1 MGNIVLLDDL
11 TINKIA
17 AGEVIERPASVV
29 KELVENSIDAGAN
42 KITIDIKNGGISYIR
57 ITDNGKGFMPDDMEI
72 AFERHATSKIRQAQD
87 LETVTS
93 MGFRGE
99 ALASIAAISNVE
111 LVSRTED
118 NEIGKKIEVKG
129 GQILN
134 FEDAGCPKGS
144 TITVTDLF
152 FNTPVRYKFLKK
164 DFTEA
169 GYIEDAVTRIALV
182 HPEISIKLVNSGKTI
197 IQTSGNGD
205 MKSVIYSIY
214 GKDVAENIIDVDY
227 EYEDIKVKGVIG
239 KPVVARSNRSNQ
251 LFFVNKRYIKD
262 KTLTSAAE
270 QGYKGLLTIGKYG
283 FLVLNLEMNP
293 QKVDV
298 NVHPA
303 KLEVRFEEENKVF
316 KAIYHAIKDSLLKED
331 LVPDKTKIE
340 LDKQLNSSWKI
351 SPTQFGVATMQTQAS
366 NGISQVGN
374 TPETMKTQVSA
385 GDALTSTVQAP
396 SEELTAAQK
405 LEAMQN
411 TLKGINASLAGTNK
425 TENVASGESKPEN
438 VVAGENNAAE
448 STEPKIDI
456 LEEIN
461 KLKNAPLQDLSILDG
476 TENSAENKSDRLDD
490 LFGGED
496 ESLDATNEPK
506 EESLS
511 SKFSGLLSRFGNK
524 KQEPEEEIKPDDTQ
538 NFIAQIYNNK
548 NGITENTDDNSET
561 KVVDLS
567 EINEKMHEMDNLK
580 MEPDYGDFN
589 EMYAK
594 TFGKVIK
601 DEEKVEEEKD
611 EYKIDTQDLKTAEN
625 VSIFEKLPEGKTP
638 EYKYIGIAFS
648 TYIIIEMNKELYI
661 IDQHAA
667 HERIMYEKIKANYYS
682 DNGSK
687 DSQLMLLPDI
697 INLSHKDMQIAKDNM
712 DIFKKAGF
720 DLEEFGENTIKLS
733 GVPTICL
740 DLDTKEL
747 FLETLDEINTGAR
760 TAKQEIEDKFIA
772 TVACKAAVKA
782 NMALS
787 REEVDNL
794 MRQLLVLPNPF
805 TCPHGRP
812 TAIRMTREDIERKFS
827 RR

>member
-197 IQTSGNGD
+197 IQTSGSGD

-214 GKDVAENIIDVDY
+214 GKDVAENIIVVDY
-227 EYEDIKVKGVIG
+227 SYEDIKITGVIG
-239 KPVVARSNRSNQ
+239 KPVIARSNRVNQ

-396 SEELTAAQK
+396 GEELTAAQK

-548 NGITENTDDNSET
+548 NGITENTDDNGET

-567 EINEKMHEMDNLK
+567 EINEKMQNADSSQAEQS
-580 MEPDYGDFN
+580 YGDFN

-747 FLETLDEINTGAR
+747 FLETLDEINTVAR

>member
-29 KELVENSIDAGAN
+29 KELVENSIDAGATQ
-42 KITIDIKNGGISYIR
+42 ITIETKNGGISYIR
-57 ITDNGKGFMPDDMEI
+57 ITDNGKGFLPDDMEI
-72 AFERHATSKIRQAQD
+72 AFERHATSKIREASD

-99 ALASIAAISNVE
+99 ALASIAAISHVE
-111 LVSRTED
+111 LVSKTID
-118 NEIGKKIEVKG
+118 NDIGKRIEVKG
-129 GQILN
+129 GNVIN
-134 FEDAGCPKGS
+134 MEDAGCPQGT

-152 FNTPVRYKFLKK
+152 YNTPVRYKFLKK

-169 GYIEDAVTRIALV
+169 GYIEDVVTRIALV
-182 HPEISIKLVNSGKTI
+182 NPNIAIKLINSGKVI

-227 EYEDIKVKGVIG
+227 EYEDIKIKGVIG

-262 KTLTSAAE
+262 KVLTSAAE

-283 FLVLNLEMNP
+283 FLVLNLEINP

-303 KLEVRFEEENKVF
+303 KLEVRFEDENKVF
-316 KAIYHAIKDSLLKED
+316 KAVYHSIKDSLLKED
-331 LVPDKTKIE
+331 LIPDKTKIE
-340 LDKQLNSSWKI
+340 LEKNQANNWKMNNSFMQSTQIKNNQSNNTQIKQ
-351 SPTQFGVATMQTQAS
+351 
-366 NGISQVGN
+366 
-374 TPETMKTQVSA
+374 
-385 GDALTSTVQAP
+385 
-396 SEELTAAQK
+396 
-405 LEAMQN
+405 
-411 TLKGINASLAGTNK
+411 
-425 TENVASGESKPEN
+425 ES
-438 VVAGENNAAE
+438 
-448 STEPKIDI
+448 PKIDI

-461 KLKNAPLQDLSILDG
+461 KLNSNKENTIKNISEINSIN
-476 TENSAENKSDRLDD
+476 TSENSANDELSNKVNMVNDLVKSLQKELSVNTNISPNNPQNEENK
-490 LFGGED
+490 
-496 ESLDATNEPK
+496 ESLEDNKVEDLKPEEKENINNESNNDDK
-506 EESLS
+506 TE
-511 SKFSGLLSRFGNK
+511 SRFGALFNMFGGK
-524 KQEPEEEIKPDDTQ
+524 KKEEKQENKEEESTEDDIDDTK

-548 NGITENTDDNSET
+548 TGKDSDIKEEVDSQAT
-561 KVVDLS
+561 KVMDIS
-567 EINEKMHEMDNLK
+567 EINNKLKELENLK
-580 MEPDYGDFN
+580 VEESNQDFE
-589 EMYAK
+589 EMYEK
-594 TFGKVIK
+594 TFGKKIK
-601 DEEKVEEEKD
+601 DESKVEEQETKYD
-611 EYKIDTQDLKTAEN
+611 ISQQDLKTVEN
-625 VSIFEKLPEGKTP
+625 VSIFDKQSKESVPD
-638 EYKYIGIAFS
+638 YKFIGIAFS
-648 TYIIIEMNKELYI
+648 TYIIVEMNSELYI

-682 DNGSK
+682 DDKK

-720 DLEEFGENTIKLS
+720 ELEEFGENTIKLT
-733 GVPTICL
+733 GVPTVCI

-747 FLETLDEINTGAR
+747 FIETLDEINTVAR
-760 TAKQEIEDKFIA
+760 TAKQEIEEKFIA

-782 NMALS
+782 NMALT

-794 MRQLLVLPNPF
+794 MKQLLVLPNPF

-812 TAIRMTREDIERKFS
+812 TAIRMTKNDIERKFS